1 MTQMTEFDEKASEKL
16 RLSGKI
22 LRETREEMKTFVHE
36 GMPII
41 DVCEKAEQLI
51 MKKGAKPAF
60 PCNVSINEVAAHYTS
75 PPGDKSVIPENSVV
89 KVDIGAHVD
98 GYLTDTAVTVCLSP
112 EYKDLVSTAERALKA
127 AVETI
132 RPGISTSKLGSTIE
146 TTIKSRGFK
155 PISNLTGHQIGRY
168 VVHTGTSLPNVS
180 QLFSSKIK
188 LGGVYAIEPF
198 VTVPTAAGRVENGDQ
213 VTIFRFLKSRSIQNP
228 HARKLLKYI
237 EDNFRTLPFAERW
250 LQNVVPQ
257 EHHDE
262 AFRELLKAKTLMQ
275 YPIFVEA
282 SGKTVAQAE
291 HTVLIVENGC
301 VVLT

>member
-1 MTQMTEFDEKASEKL
+1 MAESDKQAYEKL

-22 LRETREEMKTFVHE
+22 LRETREEMKSFVRE

-41 DVCEKAEQLI
+41 EICEKAEALI
-51 MKKGAKPAF
+51 RKKGAEPAF
-60 PCNVSINEVAAHYTS
+60 PCNVSVNEIAAHYTS
-75 PPGDKSVIPENSVV
+75 PPDDTARIPEQSVV

-98 GYLTDTAVTVCLSP
+98 GYLTDTAVTVCFNP
-112 EYKDLVSTAERALKA
+112 ECKGLVEAAERALKA
-127 AVETI
+127 AVENI
-132 RPGISTSKLGSTIE
+132 QPEMSTSKLGSIIE

-155 PISNLTGHQIGRY
+155 PVSNLTGHQVGRY

-180 QLFSSKIK
+180 QLSFSKIK

-198 VTVPTAAGRVENGDQ
+198 VTLPKAAGRVENGDE
-213 VTIFRFLKSRSIQNP
+213 VTIFRFLKSRSVQNP
-228 HARKLLKYI
+228 HAKQLLKYI
-237 EDNFRTLPFAERW
+237 EDSFRTLPFAERW
-250 LQNVVPQ
+250 LKDVVAQ
-257 EHHDE
+257 EYHKE
-262 AFRELLKAKTLMQ
+262 AFHELLRSKTLMQ

-282 SGKTVAQAE
+282 SGKMVAQAE

>member
-1 MTQMTEFDEKASEKL
+1 MAESDKQAYEKL

-22 LRETREEMKTFVHE
+22 LRETREEMKSFVRE

-41 DVCEKAEQLI
+41 EICEKAEALI
-51 MKKGAKPAF
+51 RKKGAKPAF
-60 PCNVSINEVAAHYTS
+60 PCNVSVNEIAAHYTS
-75 PPGDKSVIPENSVV
+75 PPDDTARIPEQSVV

-98 GYLTDTAVTVCLSP
+98 GYLTDTAVTVCFNP
-112 EYKDLVSTAERALKA
+112 ECKGLVEAAERALKA
-127 AVETI
+127 AVENI
-132 RPGISTSKLGSTIE
+132 QPEMSTSKLGSIIE

-155 PISNLTGHQIGRY
+155 PVSNLTGHQVGRY
-168 VVHTGTSLPNVS
+168 VVHTGTSLPNIS
-180 QLFSSKIK
+180 QLSFSKIK

-198 VTVPTAAGRVENGDQ
+198 VTLPKAAGRVENGDE
-213 VTIFRFLKSRSIQNP
+213 VTIFRFLKSRSVQNP
-228 HARKLLKYI
+228 HAKQLLKYI
-237 EDNFRTLPFAERW
+237 EDSFRTLPFAERW
-250 LQNVVPQ
+250 LKDVVAQ
-257 EHHDE
+257 EYHKE
-262 AFRELLKAKTLMQ
+262 AFHELLRSKTLMQ

>member
-1 MTQMTEFDEKASEKL
+1 MAESDKQAYEKL

-22 LRETREEMKTFVHE
+22 LRETREEMKSFVRE

-41 DVCEKAEQLI
+41 EICEKAEALI
-51 MKKGAKPAF
+51 RKKGAEPAF
-60 PCNVSINEVAAHYTS
+60 PCNVSVNEIAAHYTS
-75 PPGDKSVIPENSVV
+75 PPDDTARIPEQSVV

-98 GYLTDTAVTVCLSP
+98 GYLTDTAVTVCFNP
-112 EYKDLVSTAERALKA
+112 ECKGLVEAAERALKA
-127 AVETI
+127 AVENI
-132 RPGISTSKLGSTIE
+132 QPEMSTSKLGSIIE

-155 PISNLTGHQIGRY
+155 PVSNLTGHQVGRY

-180 QLFSSKIK
+180 QLSFSKIK

-198 VTVPTAAGRVENGDQ
+198 VTLPKAAGRVENGDE
-213 VTIFRFLKSRSIQNP
+213 VTIFRFLKSRSVQNP
-228 HARKLLKYI
+228 HAKQLLKYI
-237 EDNFRTLPFAERW
+237 EDSFRTLPFAERW
-250 LQNVVPQ
+250 LKDVVSQ
-257 EHHDE
+257 EYHKE
-262 AFRELLKAKTLMQ
+262 AFHELLRSKTLMQ

-282 SGKTVAQAE
+282 SGKMVAQAE